1 MDKEEMFRIVKEAN
15 GITGNFQDGMTRPI
29 FEEVLYYLKDAGVS
43 ETILNSEKGIGVVA
57 IGVSDLWNPA
67 AGKKELSSYFKER
80 AIQLALSGGNSDV

>member
-15 GITGNFQDGMTRPI
+15 GITGNFQDGMIRPL
-29 FEEVLYYLKDAGVS
+29 FEEVLNYLEAAGVS
-43 ETILNSEKGIGVVA
+43 EEILNSEKVIGTVS

-80 AIQLALSGGNSDV
+80 AIQLALSGGNSNV